1 MNICVCFYR
10 VALKDVK
17 CSVNWMLPAKSEFE
31 GARLH
36 DTCAALCSIMAA
48 VGVAADSGK
57 DSLSMAVRASRI
69 PLDTTPH
76 STAFQMK
83 TAVTDTTV
91 KAPGS
96 VMVSVYAPVGDIR
109 SKVTPDLNCCNP
121 DTGEPKGTF
130 KMLDLL

>member
-1 MNICVCFYR
+1 MNICDCVCR

-36 DTCAALCSIMAA
+36 YTCAGLCAIMEA
-48 VGVAADSGK
+48 VGVAVDGGK

-69 PLDTTPH
+69 PHDTTPQAQ
-76 STAFQMK
+76 T
-83 TAVTDTTV
+83 TVTDTTA

-96 VMVSVYAPVGDIR
+96 VVVSIYALVVDIR
-109 SKVTPDLNCCNP
+109 RKVTPDLKCCDP
-121 DTGEPKGTF
+121 VTGKPKGTF
-130 KMLDLL
+130 TKLDLL